1 MRDVRVKKTLRIEGG
16 VMYFEEVSIYEFE
29 IKIIKG
35 MTIVLYEDP
44 EWKLK
49 REKKS
54 LEMYSEDKQK
64 GINPKTLD
72 EYCPPEYE
80 EIILLNTGL
89 KKSISREGSFDFVEG
104 GYFPT
109 EDSEENLQLIK
120 NASEFLGTEITVI
133 AGNDFFEEYRTV
145 FDYKKS
151 KAAFSHAVSDGS
163 VFTPYADLK
172 SIGDFCSANLY
183 TAKFKV
189 KNRKYQ
195 MLINSASRF
204 SYLPKGELSEKPMK
218 GEEEEYFIGHPFKK
232 FTTPVREMTVK
243 LGESKFTA
251 NFGVLPDEIESYFF
265 KNGISGI
272 IGSDFFSNFTVYYYP
287 SSHSIS
293 YFQYK
298 ND

>member
-1 MRDVRVKKTLRIEGG
+1 MN
-16 VMYFEEVSIYEFE
+16 
-29 IKIIKG
+29 IKVAKNIPIL
-35 MTIVLYEDP
+35 LYENP
-44 EWKLK
+44 KAKYE
-49 REKKS
+49 RERKAWDMWFESVKNK
-54 LEMYSEDKQK
+54 EKT
-64 GINPKTLD
+64 KTLD

-89 KKSISREGSFDFVEG
+89 KNSISREGSFDFVEG
-104 GYFPT
+104 GYFST

-163 VFTPYADLK
+163 VFTPYTYLK
-172 SIGDFCSANLY
+172 SIGDFCFANLY

-287 SSHSIS
+287 SSYSIS